1 MPHRAVIQRD
11 SHTETIVFPCR
22 PYRGSQVGR
31 VTSKREDAA
40 LRVLEWEL
48 DGHGNDVLQAML
60 AHPDLNLAEAVEL
73 IERENPEWGAEGRG
87 QAEEAPEANPG
98 RRGRPSPELAALLQ
112 EFMTFRHILK
122 PAEAKD
128 VEAAFR
134 EVEAHPDPDALAAL
148 RRRIRVLALQAA
160 FWRELTGPPKAMNA
174 LGLMVI
180 MTDGSIVAQSGSTG
194 YLEDDSVFRSVRS
207 HLGPAAR
214 GVYVV
219 HLPVGRLVIAR
230 GEALAIATL
239 FRHAPG
245 KEVVSVLERTV
256 RAIEENPAAAART
269 FGNVALASRYGE
281 ALLKLVQRVAG

>member
-1 MPHRAVIQRD
+1 M
-11 SHTETIVFPCR
+11 S
-22 PYRGSQVGR
+22 
-31 VTSKREDAA
+31 SKRVDAA

-73 IERENPEWGAEGRG
+73 IERENPDWASEARG
-87 QAEEAPEANPG
+87 QAEEAPDVNPV

-112 EFMTFRHILK
+112 EFATFRHLLK
-122 PAEAKD
+122 PAEAKE

-148 RRRIRVLALQAA
+148 RRRVRILALQAA
-160 FWRELTGPPKAMNA
+160 FWRELAGPPKAMNA

-180 MTDGSIVAQSGSTG
+180 MTDGSILAQSGSTG
-194 YLEDDSVFRSVRS
+194 YLEEENVFRSVRG
-207 HLGPAAR
+207 HLGPTAR

-230 GEALAIATL
+230 GEAVAIATL

-245 KEVVSVLERTV
+245 KEIVSVLERTV
-256 RAIEENPAAAART
+256 AAIEENPAAAART
-269 FGNVALASRYGE
+269 FGNIALAGRYAE